1 MCVCVRVRDSELQVQ
16 SAKQRALEGEE
27 ALQAALDKIRDLE
40 GQLQGR
46 SSHGSRSGKGTKT
59 NK

>member
-1 MCVCVRVRDSELQVQ
+1 MRVRDSELQVQ